1 MHCSGI
7 AVGAG
12 EIDEELSKQLA
23 ETKQELEEKSGLLV
37 KLQAENDDLRRRVGT
52 SGSVDAGFTTSV

>member
-1 MHCSGI
+1 M
-7 AVGAG
+7 GAC

-37 KLQAENDDLRRRVGT
+37 KLQAENDDLRRRVG
-52 SGSVDAGFTTSV
+52 SSVSDIGFTTSV